1 MQEVREF
8 RTWASSLRELREWL
22 ADQDVSQVAME
33 ATGVYWRPVWAELES
48 LGRVESVSAGF
59 LEKLV
64 RNGEIALLQQPKER
78 VLLPFG
84 SIEASVA
91 FGPRPLF
98 LRLRR

>member
-1 MQEVREF
+1 MAHAISHAAAARLEC
-8 RTWASSLRELREWL
+8 
-22 ADQDVSQVAME
+22 
-33 ATGVYWRPVWAELES
+33 PAESCRVGWQKQCRARRVHQLSNVEHESES

>member
-1 MQEVREF
+1 M
-8 RTWASSLRELREWL
+8 
-22 ADQDVSQVAME
+22 DVSTTGALTAGVTELTFAGSE
-33 ATGVYWRPVWAELES
+33 STTGVVILVTVPTNAES

-78 VLLPFG
+78 VLFPFG